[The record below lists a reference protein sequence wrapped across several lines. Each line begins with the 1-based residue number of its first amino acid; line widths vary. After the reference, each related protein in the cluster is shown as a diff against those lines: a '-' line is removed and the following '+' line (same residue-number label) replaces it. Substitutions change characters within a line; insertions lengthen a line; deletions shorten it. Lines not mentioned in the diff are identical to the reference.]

1 MKSITIAISV
11 LLAVMSMPAAA
22 NECALDTAKVD
33 ATLRDSA
40 TPATRDELSR
50 AKSLRD
56 SAVALCAAGDVNGG
70 LALLA
75 EAKTILK
82 IR

>member
-1 MKSITIAISV
+1 MKSITIAITFLV
-11 LLAVMSMPAAA
+11 AIMSTPAAA
-22 NECALDTAKVD
+22 NDCAPETAKVD
-33 ATLRDSA
+33 AILQDSA
-40 TPATRDELSR
+40 APVRRDELRR

-56 SAVALCAAGDVNGG
+56 SAVARCAAGDVNGG

-82 IR
+82 IQ